1 MLPASALGAAG
12 VPTLLGV
19 IRAWRYA
26 AGTDGRV
33 DIGPADLG
41 GAVDPARAVVWV
53 DAESLTD
60 DERSLLQVQLRVP
73 ASVVEAFTNPYERT
87 KLLRYG
93 ECFHVAVHDC
103 EMRGNDLESREIDLV
118 IGPGWLLT
126 VRHPTAGAR
135 PVDLG
140 VVAHRF
146 EVQRAEHGTT
156 EEGLLLWALLD
167 TVIDRYFDVTDAI
180 DGCLDEIE
188 GIVFEDPS
196 ETGIPRE
203 TFAVRRALQ
212 EFRRAAAPMREV
224 LNAIDRREV
233 KYVDD
238 EVLVHFR
245 DLHDR
250 ALRVIDLIESQR
262 DLLNGLRE
270 AQLAIVS
277 NRTND
282 VMKRMT
288 SWGAILLG
296 ATLIAGIYGM
306 NFRHMPELRWTLG
319 YPFALGTMLL
329 FTMVLYVWFKKKNW
343 L

>member
-1 MLPASALGAAG
+1 M
-12 VPTLLGV
+12 
-19 IRAWRYA
+19 IQAWRYA
-26 AGTDGRV
+26 AEVVGHS
-33 DIGPADLG
+33 DIGPADIG
-41 GAVDPARAVVWV
+41 GSIDRARAVVWI
-53 DAESLTD
+53 DAEDLTD
-60 DERSLLQVQLRVP
+60 EERVLLHAQLRVP

-103 EMRGNDLESREIDLV
+103 EMRDDELESREIDVV

-135 PVDLG
+135 AVDLG
-140 VVAHRF
+140 IVAHRF

-156 EEGLLLWALLD
+156 DEGLLIWALFD

-180 DGCLDEIE
+180 DVSLDRIE
-188 GIVFEDPS
+188 EIVFEDPS

-203 TFAVRRALQ
+203 AFALRRALQ
-212 EFRRAAAPMREV
+212 DFRRAAAPMREV

-233 KYVDD
+233 PYVDD
-238 EVLVHFR
+238 DVLVHFR
-245 DLHDR
+245 DLYDR
-250 ALRVIDLIESQR
+250 MLRVIDLIESQR
-262 DLLNGLRE
+262 DLLTGLLE
-270 AQLAIVS
+270 AQLAIIS
-277 NRTND
+277 NRTNE

-296 ATLIAGIYGM
+296 STLIAGIYGM
-306 NFRHMPELRWTLG
+306 NFRHMPELGWELG
-319 YPFALGTMLL
+319 YPFALGSMLL
-329 FTMVLYVWFKKKNW
+329 LTLALYVWFKKKSW

>member
-1 MLPASALGAAG
+1 MLPRRDGRRAYAHAM
-12 VPTLLGV
+12 

-26 AGTDGRV
+26 TDDKARTDV
-33 DIGPADLG
+33 EPADLA
-41 GAVDPARAVVWV
+41 GAVNEERALVWI
-53 DAESLTD
+53 DAESVTD
-60 DERSLLQVQLRVP
+60 DERDLLHAQLSMP
-73 ASVVEAFTNPYERT
+73 TSVVEAFTNPYERT

-93 ECFHVAVHDC
+93 KCFHVAVHDC
-103 EMRGNDLESREIDLV
+103 EMRDNVLESREIDVV

-126 VRHPTAGAR
+126 VRHPTEGAR

-140 VVAHRF
+140 LVAHRF
-146 EVQRAEHGTT
+146 EVQRDEHGTT
-156 EEGLLLWALLD
+156 DEGLLLWALFD
-167 TVIDRYFDVTDAI
+167 TVIDRYFDVTDSI
-180 DGCLDEIE
+180 DDCLDYVE
-188 GIVFEDPS
+188 GIVFDDPS

-203 TFAVRRALQ
+203 AFALRRSLQ
-212 EFRRAAAPMREV
+212 DFRRAAAPMREV

-233 KYVDD
+233 PYVED
-238 EVLVHFR
+238 EAIVHFR
-245 DLHDR
+245 DLYDR
-250 ALRVIDLIESQR
+250 MLRIIDLIESQR
-262 DLLNGLRE
+262 DLLTGLLE

-306 NFRHMPELRWTLG
+306 NFRHMPELGWALG
-319 YPFALGTMLL
+319 YPFALGSMLL
-329 FTMVLYVWFKKKNW
+329 LTIVLYTWFKKKDW

>member
-1 MLPASALGAAG
+1 M
-12 VPTLLGV
+12 

-26 AGTDGRV
+26 TDADHRTDV
-33 DIGPADLG
+33 EPSDLG
-41 GAVDPARAVVWV
+41 DAVDREHAVLWV
-53 DAESLTD
+53 DGESVSEE
-60 DERSLLQVQLRVP
+60 ERDLLHAQLRIP

-103 EMRGNDLESREIDLV
+103 EMRGNDVESREIDVV

-126 VRHPTAGAR
+126 VRHPVEGGR
-135 PVDLG
+135 PVDLD

-146 EVQRAEHGTT
+146 DVQRAEHGTVD
-156 EEGLLLWALLD
+156 EGLLLWALFD
-167 TVIDRYFDVTDAI
+167 TVIDRYFDVTDSI
-180 DGCLDEIE
+180 DDCLDHVEE
-188 GIVFEDPS
+188 IVFGDDTP
-196 ETGIPRE
+196 TGIPRE
-203 TFAVRRALQ
+203 AFSLRRALQ

-233 KYVDD
+233 PYVEDAA
-238 EVLVHFR
+238 VVHFR
-245 DLHDR
+245 DLYDR
-250 ALRVIDLIESQR
+250 MLRVVDLIESQR
-262 DLLNGLRE
+262 DLLTGLLE
-270 AQLAIVS
+270 AELAIIS

-296 ATLIAGIYGM
+296 STLIAGIYGM
-306 NFRHMPELRWTLG
+306 NFRHMPELGWELG
-319 YPFALGTMLL
+319 YPFALGSMLL
-329 FTMVLYVWFKKKNW
+329 LTIVLYTWFKKKDW